1 MPAYERSTL
10 ERPRVSLLEL
20 HDVRAGYG
28 DAVVLDGISLE
39 LAEAGS
45 LAVLGRNGVGKSTLL
60 LTIMGLTKL
69 QRGRVVL
76 AGKDIGSLAP
86 HRRAQLGI
94 GWVAQEREVFPSL
107 SVEENLTVAA
117 RPGPWN
123 LKRIHGLFPRLAERS
138 ANLGNQLSGGE
149 QQMLAI
155 ARALMTNP
163 ALLLLDEPLEGL
175 APIIVEELARAL
187 ANLGGMATLLV
198 EQHAEVA
205 LSLTRQ
211 ALVIERG
218 RIVHRAPSEEFARD
232 AQTLERYLGLKLA

>member
-1 MPAYERSTL
+1 MP
-10 ERPRVSLLEL
+10 LLEL

-28 DAVVLDGISLE
+28 DAVVVDDISLE
-39 LAEAGS
+39 VPENGS
-45 LAVLGRNGVGKSTLL
+45 LALLGRNGVGKSTLL

-69 QRGRVVL
+69 QRGRIVL
-76 AGKDIGSLAP
+76 AGKDIGGLAP

-117 RPGPWN
+117 RPGPWD
-123 LKRIHGLFPRLAERS
+123 LKRIHGLFPRLAERNS
-138 ANLGNQLSGGE
+138 NLGNQLSGGE

-175 APIIVEELARAL
+175 APIIVEELAHAL
-187 ANLGGMATLLV
+187 ANLAGMATLLV

-205 LSLTRQ
+205 LSLTRE
-211 ALVIERG
+211 AIVLERG
-218 RIVHRAPSEEFARD
+218 RIVHRAASAEFARD
-232 AQTLERYLGLKLA
+232 PQTLERYLGLKLA